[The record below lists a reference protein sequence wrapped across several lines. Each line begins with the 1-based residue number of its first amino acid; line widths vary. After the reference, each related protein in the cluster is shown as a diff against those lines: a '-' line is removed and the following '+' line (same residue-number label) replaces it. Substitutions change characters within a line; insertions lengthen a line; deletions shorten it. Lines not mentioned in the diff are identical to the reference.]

1 MYLQEDTRQ
10 KNDKHN
16 IKHECFADMSINL
29 VRCKLPYG
37 DYAPMPRVSV
47 DTKENMDEI
56 ANNICG
62 KEHQRFI
69 NECKGAKEA
78 GCKLYILVENELGIT
93 DLSQVHIWQN
103 PRVIY
108 SPNCVQGPRLQ
119 KAMETISERYDVT
132 FVFCHPNDSA
142 KIITEIIKQYE

>member
-1 MYLQEDTRQ
+1 MYIQEDTRQ

-16 IKHECFADMSINL
+16 IKHEAFASMSINL

-37 DYAPMPRVSV
+37 DYAPVPPVSV

-103 PRVIY
+103 PRAIY
-108 SPNCVQGPRLQ
+108 SPKCVQGPRLQ
-119 KAMETISERYDVT
+119 KAMETISERYGVT
-132 FVFCHPNDSA
+132 FMFCHPNDSA
-142 KIITEIIKQYE
+142 RIITEIIKQYE